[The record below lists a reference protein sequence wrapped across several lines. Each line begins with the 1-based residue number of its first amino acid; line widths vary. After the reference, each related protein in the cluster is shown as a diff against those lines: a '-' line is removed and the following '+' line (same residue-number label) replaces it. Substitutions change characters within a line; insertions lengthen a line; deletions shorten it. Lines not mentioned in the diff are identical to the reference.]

1 MTQHTLPMARGGDA
15 KLGQAAQ
22 FYVWNHIEGKS
33 LREIARKTGCHA
45 TTVMRHIQR
54 IADHRDDQ
62 DVRALITSIVGQSG
76 TLGAGVEDEFNR
88 AAKLLKQA
96 DTLLVVATDMD
107 RALVIGKSGDANF
120 HQLDAIS
127 QDAAHILLVRLHLK
141 SVSRGRVSRYCHPN
155 PTHRAKWRDHIDDT
169 TDQTTVLPVRGE
181 APLTILA
188 RRRDGQGDA
197 FLSRDLVQA
206 GLRLSEDFVLAAAS
220 RFVQDTINDVPAVL
234 DAATQCPVSGD
245 PAAWDRFIAALRD
258 LGPGLADIALRSCCL
273 NEGLERSEAA
283 LGWSARSGKVVLR
296 IALLRLKRHYDTLYG
311 AGGGQ
316 IG

>member
-1 MTQHTLPMARGGDA
+1 MARGGDA

-22 FYVWNHIEGKS
+22 FYVWNHIQGKS
-33 LREIARKTGCHA
+33 LREIAQKTGCHA

-54 IADHRDDQ
+54 ICDHRDDP
-62 DVRALITSIVGQSG
+62 DVHALIETIAGRPQ
-76 TLGAGVEDEFNR
+76 TLGAGVQDEFNR
-88 AAKLLKQA
+88 AAKLLKQV
-96 DTLLVVATDMD
+96 DTLLAVAGDMD
-107 RALVIGKSGDANF
+107 RALIIGKTEDGNF

-155 PTHRAKWRDHIDDT
+155 PTLRAKWRDQILNVH
-169 TDQTTVLPVRGE
+169 DQTAVLPVRGE
-181 APLTILA
+181 APLKILA

-206 GLRLSEDFVLAAAS
+206 GLRLSEDFILSAAGSYVQDNINDISAILGFTAKSNMTGDAAAW
-220 RFVQDTINDVPAVL
+220 
-234 DAATQCPVSGD
+234 G
-245 PAAWDRFIAALRD
+245 RFIAALRE
-258 LGPGLADIALRSCCL
+258 LGPGLAEIAVRSCCL

-283 LGWSARSGKVVLR
+283 LGWSAQSGKVVLR
-296 IALLRLKRHYDTLYG
+296 IALVRLKRHYETLYG

>member
-1 MTQHTLPMARGGDA
+1 MARGGDA

-22 FYVWNHIEGKS
+22 FYVWNHIQGKS
-33 LREIARKTGCHA
+33 LREIAQKTGCHA

-54 IADHRDDQ
+54 ICDHRDDP
-62 DVRALITSIVGQSG
+62 DVRALIETTAGRPG
-76 TLGAGVEDEFNR
+76 TLGAGVTDEFNR

-96 DTLLVVATDMD
+96 DTLLVVAADMD
-107 RALVIGKSGDANF
+107 RALIIGKTEDGNF

-127 QDAAHILLVRLHLK
+127 QDAAHILLMRLHLK

-155 PTHRAKWRDHIDDT
+155 PTHRAKWRDQIVDVNE
-169 TDQTTVLPVRGE
+169 QTAVLPVRGE
-181 APLTILA
+181 APLKILA

-197 FLSRDLVQA
+197 FLSRDLLQA
-206 GLRLSEDFVLAAAS
+206 GLRLSEDFILSAAS
-220 RFVQDTINDVPAVL
+220 SCVQDTINNVVAIL
-234 DAATQCPVSGD
+234 DGALDSQVTGD
-245 PAAWDRFIAALRD
+245 IAAWGRFIAALRD

-283 LGWSARSGKVVLR
+283 LGWPARSGKVVLR
-296 IALLRLKRHYDTLYG
+296 IALVRLKRHYDALYG

>member
-1 MTQHTLPMARGGDA
+1 MARGGDA

-22 FYVWNHIEGKS
+22 FYVWNHIQGKS
-33 LREIARKTGCHA
+33 LREIAQKTGCHA

-54 IADHRDDQ
+54 ICDHRDDP
-62 DVRALITSIVGQSG
+62 DVRALIETTAGRPG
-76 TLGAGVEDEFNR
+76 TLGAGVTDEFNR

-96 DTLLVVATDMD
+96 DTLLVVAADMD
-107 RALVIGKSGDANF
+107 RALIIGKTEDGNF

-155 PTHRAKWRDHIDDT
+155 PTHRAKWRDQIVDVNE
-169 TDQTTVLPVRGE
+169 QTAVLPVRGE
-181 APLTILA
+181 APLKILA
-188 RRRDGQGDA
+188 RRRDGKGDA

-206 GLRLSEDFVLAAAS
+206 GLRLSEDFILSAAS
-220 RFVQDTINDVPAVL
+220 SCVQDTINNVAAIL
-234 DAATQCPVSGD
+234 DGALDSQVTGD
-245 PAAWDRFIAALRD
+245 IAAWGRFIASLRD

-283 LGWSARSGKVVLR
+283 SGWSARSGKVVLR
-296 IALLRLKRHYDTLYG
+296 IALVRLKRHYDALYG

>member
-1 MTQHTLPMARGGDA
+1 MARGGDA

-22 FYVWNHIEGKS
+22 FYVWNHIQGKS
-33 LREIARKTGCHA
+33 LREIAQKTGCHA
-45 TTVMRHIQR
+45 TTVMRHVQR
-54 IADHRDDQ
+54 ICDHRDDP
-62 DVRALITSIVGQSG
+62 DVRALIETSAGRPG
-76 TLGAGVEDEFNR
+76 TLGAGVTDEFNR

-96 DTLLVVATDMD
+96 DTLLVVAADMD
-107 RALVIGKSGDANF
+107 RALIIGKTEDGNF

-141 SVSRGRVSRYCHPN
+141 SVSRGRVSRYCNPN
-155 PTHRAKWRDHIDDT
+155 PTHRAKWRDQIVDVNE
-169 TDQTTVLPVRGE
+169 QTAVLPVRGE
-181 APLTILA
+181 APLKILA

-206 GLRLSEDFVLAAAS
+206 GLRLSEDFILSAAS
-220 RFVQDTINDVPAVL
+220 SCVQDTINNVAAIL
-234 DAATQCPVSGD
+234 DGALDSQVTGD
-245 PAAWDRFIAALRD
+245 IAAWGRFIAALRD
-258 LGPGLADIALRSCCL
+258 LGPGLADIDLRSCCL

-296 IALLRLKRHYDTLYG
+296 IALVRLKRHYDALYG

-316 IG
+316 IE

>member
-1 MTQHTLPMARGGDA
+1 MARGGDA

-22 FYVWNHIEGKS
+22 FYVWNHIQGKS
-33 LREIARKTGCHA
+33 LREIAQKTGCHA

-54 IADHRDDQ
+54 ICDHRDDP
-62 DVRALITSIVGQSG
+62 DVRALIETTAGRPG
-76 TLGAGVEDEFNR
+76 TLGAGVTDEFNR

-96 DTLLVVATDMD
+96 DTLLVVAADMD
-107 RALVIGKSGDANF
+107 RALIIGKTEDGNF

-155 PTHRAKWRDHIDDT
+155 PTHRAKWRDQIVDVNE
-169 TDQTTVLPVRGE
+169 QTAVLPVRGE
-181 APLTILA
+181 APLKILA
-188 RRRDGQGDA
+188 RRHDGKGDA

-206 GLRLSEDFVLAAAS
+206 GLRLSEDFILSAAS
-220 RFVQDTINDVPAVL
+220 SCVQDTINNVAAIL
-234 DAATQCPVSGD
+234 DGALDSQVTGD
-245 PAAWDRFIAALRD
+245 IAAWGRFIAALRD

-296 IALLRLKRHYDTLYG
+296 IALVRLKRHYDALYG

>member
-1 MTQHTLPMARGGDA
+1 MYGTIFRENHCA
-15 KLGQAAQ
+15 KL
-22 FYVWNHIEGKS
+22 
-33 LREIARKTGCHA
+33 RKKMGCHA

-54 IADHRDDQ
+54 ICDHRDDP
-62 DVRALITSIVGQSG
+62 DVRALIETTAGRPG
-76 TLGAGVEDEFNR
+76 TLGAGVTDEFNR

-96 DTLLVVATDMD
+96 DTLLVVAADMD
-107 RALVIGKSGDANF
+107 RALIIGKTEDGNF

-155 PTHRAKWRDHIDDT
+155 PTHRAKWRDQIVDVNE
-169 TDQTTVLPVRGE
+169 QTAVLPVRGE
-181 APLTILA
+181 APLKILA

-206 GLRLSEDFVLAAAS
+206 GLRLSEDFILSAAS
-220 RFVQDTINDVPAVL
+220 SCVQDTINNVAAIL
-234 DAATQCPVSGD
+234 DGALDSQVTGD
-245 PAAWDRFIAALRD
+245 IAAWGRFIASLRD

-296 IALLRLKRHYDTLYG
+296 IALVRLKRHYDALYG